1 MINEVTP
8 HNPRETIPD
17 GRLEAN
23 RYRVLCAK
31 DFIRPSESPCR
42 ISTKNQQQR
51 GLNYRVVSQ
60 DTREPCRRFSVKER
74 CWRKQ
79 RLRVSQL
86 LTKNWRYVALDQQFI
101 CIYRIM

>member
-1 MINEVTP
+1 MSMINKVTP

-23 RYRVLCAK
+23 RYRILCAK
-31 DFIRPSESPCR
+31 DFIRVNHRVASR
-42 ISTKNQQQR
+42 QNQQQR

-74 CWRKQ
+74 C
-79 RLRVSQL
+79 
-86 LTKNWRYVALDQQFI
+86 
-101 CIYRIM
+101 